1 MILIIRTVFVNR
13 MNGTINSTD
22 FQLPGLISKYEGKVR
37 DVYELENQ
45 ILVIVA
51 SDRISAFDI
60 IMPKMIPYKGQILN
74 QISTYMLN
82 STKDIIENWLIDTP
96 DPNVSIGYKLSPIKI
111 EMVIRGYLSGHA
123 DRLYKSGMRSI
134 CGVKLP
140 NGMKSNE
147 KFNNPIITP
156 STKASEGHDED
167 ISKEEIIKNGLLSVD
182 QYEEIESVTKKL
194 FFRGSEIAN
203 ERGLILVDTKY
214 EFGYTDKGKL
224 VLIDEIHTPDSSRY
238 FYQDSYEE
246 NLNNNKPQK
255 QLSKEFFRQWLI
267 DNDFS
272 GKEGETLPAIS
283 DDKVQEV
290 SNRYIELYE
299 GIIGNNF
306 VKRNTS
312 NLYDDIENNIINFL
326 KKI

>member
-1 MILIIRTVFVNR
+1 

-22 FQLPGLISKYEGKVR
+22 FQLPGLISKYDGKVR

-123 DRLYKSGMRSI
+123 DRLYKSGIRSI

-140 NGMKSNE
+140 DGMKSNE

-194 FFRGSEIAN
+194 FFRGSQIAN

>member
-1 MILIIRTVFVNR
+1 

-194 FFRGSEIAN
+194 FFRGSKIAN

-272 GKEGETLPAIS
+272 GKEGETLPVIS

-306 VKRNTS
+306 IKRNTS

>member
-1 MILIIRTVFVNR
+1 MI
-13 MNGTINSTD
+13 GTINSTD
-22 FQLPGLISKYEGKVR
+22 FKLPGLISKYEGKVR

-45 ILVIVA
+45 LLVIVA

-74 QISTYMLN
+74 QISTSMLD
-82 STKDIIENWLIDTP
+82 STKDIIDNWLIDSP
-96 DPNVSIGYKLSPIKI
+96 DPNVSIGHNLSPIKI
-111 EMVIRGYLSGHA
+111 EMVIRGYLSGHS
-123 DRLYKSGMRSI
+123 DRLYKSGLRSI

-140 NGMKSNE
+140 NGMKSNQ
-147 KFNNPIITP
+147 KFEYPIITP

-167 ISKEEIIKNGLLSVD
+167 ISREEIIKNGILSID
-182 QYEEIESVTKKL
+182 QYEEIESVTKQL
-194 FFRGSEIAN
+194 FARGSKIAN

-214 EFGYTDKGKL
+214 EFGYTDDGNL

-246 NLNNNKPQK
+246 NFNNDKPQK

-267 DNDFS
+267 ENGFS
-272 GKEGETLPAIS
+272 GKEGQTLPEITNETVI
-283 DDKVQEV
+283 DV

-299 GIIGNNF
+299 GLTGNNF
-306 VKRNTS
+306 VKRDTENI
-312 NLYDDIENNIINFL
+312 YDDIESNILSFL
-326 KKI
+326 KNI

>member
-1 MILIIRTVFVNR
+1 MT
-13 MNGTINSTD
+13 GTINSTD
-22 FQLPGLISKYEGKVR
+22 FKLPGLISKYEGKVR

-74 QISTYMLN
+74 EISTSMLN
-82 STKDIIENWLIDTP
+82 TTKDIIDNWLIDSP

-123 DRLYKSGMRSI
+123 DRLYKSGLRSI
-134 CGVKLP
+134 CGVNLP
-140 NGMKSNE
+140 NGMKSNQ
-147 KFNNPIITP
+147 KFDNPIITP
-156 STKASEGHDED
+156 STKASVGHDED
-167 ISKEEIIKNGLLSVD
+167 ISKEDIIKKGLVSID
-182 QYEEIESVTKKL
+182 QYEEIESITKKL
-194 FFRGSEIAN
+194 FVRGSEIAN

-214 EFGYTDKGKL
+214 EFGYTDNGKL

-267 DNDFS
+267 ENGFS
-272 GKEGETLPAIS
+272 GKEGQILPNIT
-283 DDKVQEV
+283 DDTVLEV

-299 GIIGNNF
+299 GITGSDF
-306 VKRNTS
+306 VKRETS
-312 NLYDDIENNIINFL
+312 NLYNDIEINIINFL
-326 KKI
+326 KDI